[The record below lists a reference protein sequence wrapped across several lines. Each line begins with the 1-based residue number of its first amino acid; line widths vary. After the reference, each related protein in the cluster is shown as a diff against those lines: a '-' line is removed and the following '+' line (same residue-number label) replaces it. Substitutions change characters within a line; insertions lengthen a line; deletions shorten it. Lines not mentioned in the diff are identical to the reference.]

1 MNLVPPTSASPEPL
15 IAYFSMEVALESGIP
30 TYSGGLGVLAGD
42 TLRSAADLGLPMIGV
57 TLVHRKGYFVQ
68 VLDAQGWQSE
78 KPAEWSPE
86 GRLEEV
92 GRTCQLTIGG
102 RTVSLRAWR
111 YRIRGVTGHTVDVLL
126 LDTDL
131 PQNHPDDRR
140 FTDSLYGGDAHYRLC
155 QELVLG
161 VGGVRMLKALGY
173 RRLGRYHMNEGHSA
187 LLSLDLF
194 ADEMEKVPDDIERAT
209 EEVRRRC
216 VFTTHTPVSAG
227 HDEFAFDLVKSVLTP
242 TQLESLAKIQLPSRD
257 LNMTQLALH
266 LSGFVNG
273 VTKRHAALS
282 RQLFPGFPFESITNG
297 VHSGTW
303 TAPSLQKLFD
313 EHVPDWRSD
322 NLGLRHAFIIPTGQ
336 IWEAHRTE
344 KKRLLDEVKRLTGEG
359 FDLDAF
365 TIGFARRAT
374 AYKRLHLLLHDA
386 QRLRRLGALWGR
398 LQIIYAGKAHPR
410 DQEGKELI
418 HHIVGAQ
425 NELGPDLRIVYLPNY
440 DMDLAQRLTA
450 GVDLWMNT
458 PRPPLEASGTSG
470 MKAAHNGVP
479 SLSVLDGW
487 WLEGH
492 VEAVTGWAIGHRDH
506 GTVPDRGDDADAND
520 LYRALE
526 ESILPLYYDEPERW
540 RELMRFVIGLNA
552 SYFNTQRM
560 VQEYVVAA
568 YREALLP
575 SAEIVETEPAT

>member
-1 MNLVPPTSASPEPL
+1 MNLVPPISAPEPV
-15 IAYFSMEVALESGIP
+15 IAYFSMEVALESAIP

-42 TLRSAADLGLPMIGV
+42 TLRSAADLGLPVIGV

-68 VLDAQGWQSE
+68 VLDEQGWQSE

-92 GRTCQLTIGG
+92 GRTCQLSIGG

-111 YRIRGVTGHTVDVLL
+111 YRIQGVTGHTVDVLL

-140 FTDSLYGGDAHYRLC
+140 FTDYLYGGDAHYRLC

-173 RRLGRYHMNEGHSA
+173 RRTGRYHMNEGHSA

-194 ADEMEKVPDDIERAT
+194 ADEMDKVPDDVERAT

-227 HDEFAFDLVKSVLTP
+227 HDEFPADLVRSVLTA
-242 TQLESLAKIQLPSRD
+242 TQVENLSKLQLPSSD

-303 TAPSLQKLFD
+303 TAPSFQKLFD

-322 NLGLRHAFIIPTGQ
+322 HLGLRHAFNIPCDQ
-336 IWEAHRTE
+336 IWEAHKTE
-344 KKRLLDEVKRLTGEG
+344 KKRLIDEVERLTGEA

-374 AYKRLHLLLHDA
+374 AYKRLHLLLHDP

-398 LQIIYAGKAHPR
+398 IQIVYAGKAHPR

-418 HHIVGAQ
+418 HQIVAGQ
-425 NELGPDLRIVYLPNY
+425 NELGPDVRIVYLPNY
-440 DMDLAQRLTA
+440 DMDLAQRLTS

-492 VEAVTGWAIGHRDH
+492 VEQITGWAIGHRDH

-575 SAEIVETEPAT
+575 SVEAALAEPAT

>member
-1 MNLVPPTSASPEPL
+1 MNLVPPGTATEPL
-15 IAYFSMEVALESGIP
+15 IAYFSMEVALESTIP

-42 TLRSAADLGLPMIGV
+42 TLRSAADLSLPVIGV

-78 KPAEWSPE
+78 QPAEWAPE
-86 GRLEEV
+86 KHLEEV

-102 RTVSLRAWR
+102 RTVSVRAWR
-111 YRIRGVTGHTVDVLL
+111 YRIKGVTGHTVDVLL

-140 FTDSLYGGDAHYRLC
+140 FTDYLYGGDAHYRLC

-161 VGGVRMLKALGY
+161 VGGVRMLRALGY
-173 RRLGRYHMNEGHSA
+173 RRIGRYHMNEGHSA
-187 LLSLDLF
+187 LLALDLF
-194 ADEMEKVPDDIERAT
+194 ADEMDKVPDDAERAA
-209 EEVRRRC
+209 EEVRRLC

-227 HDEFAFDLVKSVLTP
+227 HDEFPADLVHNVLTP
-242 TQLESLAKIQLPSRD
+242 TQQENLAKVQLPSKD

-282 RQLFPGFPFESITNG
+282 RQMFPGFPFQSITNG

-303 TAPSLQKLFD
+303 TAPSFQKIFD
-313 EHVPDWRSD
+313 EHMPDWRGD
-322 NLGLRHAFIIPTGQ
+322 NLGLRHAFNIPCEQ
-336 IWEAHRTE
+336 IWEAHVTE
-344 KKRLLDEVKRLTGEG
+344 KRRLLETVHELTGEA
-359 FDLDAF
+359 FDVDAF
-365 TIGFARRAT
+365 TMGFARRAT
-374 AYKRLHLLLHDA
+374 GYKRLDLLLRDP
-386 QRLRRLGALWGR
+386 QRLRRLGALWGKI
-398 LQIIYAGKAHPR
+398 QIIYAGKAHPR

-418 HHIVGAQ
+418 HHIVNAQ

-440 DMDLAQRLTA
+440 DMALAQRLTA

-458 PRPPLEASGTSG
+458 PKPPLEASGTSG

-492 VEAVTGWAIGHRDH
+492 VEAVTGWAIGQRDH

-575 SAEIVETEPAT
+575 SAEAVETEPAT

>member
-1 MNLVPPTSASPEPL
+1 MIRDMDDDRK

-131 PQNHPDDRR
+131 PQNHPEDRR

-155 QELVLG
+155 QELILG
-161 VGGVRMLKALGY
+161 VGGVRMLRALGY

-194 ADEMEKVPDDIERAT
+194 ADEMDKVPDDVERAT
-209 EEVRRRC
+209 DEVRRRC

-227 HDEFAFDLVKSVLTP
+227 HDEFPFDLVKSVLTP

-506 GTVPDRGDDADAND
+506 GTVTDRGDDADAND

-575 SAEIVETEPAT
+575 SAEIVEAEPAT

>member
-1 MNLVPPTSASPEPL
+1 MNGLPPDSMPEPV
-15 IAYFSMEVALESGIP
+15 IAYFSMEIALEGGIP

-42 TLRSAADLGLPMIGV
+42 TLRSAADLGLPLIAV
-57 TLVHRKGYFVQ
+57 TLAHRKGYFQQ
-68 VLDAQGWQSE
+68 VLDAAGWQSE

-86 GRLEEV
+86 AHLEEV

-111 YRIRGVTGHTVDVLL
+111 YRIRGVTGRAVDVLL

-131 PQNHPDDRR
+131 PQNHLDDRR
-140 FTDSLYGGDAHYRLC
+140 FTDYLYGGDAHYRLC
-155 QELVLG
+155 QELILG
-161 VGGVRMLKALGY
+161 IGGVRMLRALGY
-173 RRLGRYHMNEGHSA
+173 RRIGRYHMNEGHSA
-187 LLSLDLF
+187 LLALELF
-194 ADEMEKVPDDIERAT
+194 EDESEKNPDDRERVF

-227 HDEFAFDLVKSVLTP
+227 HDEFPADLVSAVLTP
-242 TQLESLAKIQLPSRD
+242 AQTQILAKLELPSPN

-282 RQLFPGFPFESITNG
+282 RALFPGHPFESITNG
-297 VHSGTW
+297 VHSATW
-303 TAPSLQKLFD
+303 VSPSFHKLFD
-313 EHVPDWRSD
+313 EHIPDWRED
-322 NLGLRHAFIIPTGQ
+322 NLSLRHAFIIPTDA
-336 IWEAHRTE
+336 IWDAHRAE
-344 KKRLLDEVKRLTGEG
+344 KKRLLDAIERITGQA
-359 FDLDAF
+359 FLLDSF

-374 AYKRLHLLLHDA
+374 GYKRLHLLLHDA
-386 QRLRRLGALWGR
+386 RRLRRLGALWGP
-398 LQIIYAGKAHPR
+398 LQIVYAGKAHPR

-418 HHIVGAQ
+418 HRIVEAQ
-425 NELGPDLRIVYLPNY
+425 AEMGDDVRIVYVPNY
-440 DMDLAQRLTA
+440 DMDLGRLLTS
-450 GVDLWMNT
+450 GVDLWVNT

-492 VEAVTGWAIGHRDH
+492 VEAVTGWAIGVADH
-506 GTVPDRGDDADAND
+506 GKVSDRGDDADAND

-526 ESILPLYYDEPERW
+526 ESILPLYYDEPQKW
-540 RELMRFVIGLNA
+540 HELMRFVIGLNA

-575 SAEIVETEPAT
+575 AGDAVETEPAT

>member
-1 MNLVPPTSASPEPL
+1 M
-15 IAYFSMEVALESGIP
+15 
-30 TYSGGLGVLAGD
+30 
-42 TLRSAADLGLPMIGV
+42 
-57 TLVHRKGYFVQ
+57 
-68 VLDAQGWQSE
+68 
-78 KPAEWSPE
+78 
-86 GRLEEV
+86 
-92 GRTCQLTIGG
+92 
-102 RTVSLRAWR
+102 
-111 YRIRGVTGHTVDVLL
+111 
-126 LDTDL
+126 
-131 PQNHPDDRR
+131 
-140 FTDSLYGGDAHYRLC
+140 
-155 QELVLG
+155 
-161 VGGVRMLKALGY
+161 
-173 RRLGRYHMNEGHSA
+173 
-187 LLSLDLF
+187 
-194 ADEMEKVPDDIERAT
+194 
-209 EEVRRRC
+209 
-216 VFTTHTPVSAG
+216 
-227 HDEFAFDLVKSVLTP
+227 
-242 TQLESLAKIQLPSRD
+242 
-257 LNMTQLALH
+257 
-266 LSGFVNG
+266 
-273 VTKRHAALS
+273 
-282 RQLFPGFPFESITNG
+282 
-297 VHSGTW
+297 
-303 TAPSLQKLFD
+303 
-313 EHVPDWRSD
+313 
-322 NLGLRHAFIIPTGQ
+322 
-336 IWEAHRTE
+336 
-344 KKRLLDEVKRLTGEG
+344 
-359 FDLDAF
+359 
-365 TIGFARRAT
+365 ARRAT

-506 GTVPDRGDDADAND
+506 GTVTDRGDDADAND

-575 SAEIVETEPAT
+575 SAEIVEAEPAT